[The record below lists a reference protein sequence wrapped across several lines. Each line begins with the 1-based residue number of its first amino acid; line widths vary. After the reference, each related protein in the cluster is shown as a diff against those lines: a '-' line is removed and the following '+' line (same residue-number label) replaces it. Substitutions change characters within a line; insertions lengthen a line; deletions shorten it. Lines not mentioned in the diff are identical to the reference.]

1 MNIYLLEKYI
11 DKITKEDIN
20 NFALSKGV
28 MVSEHD
34 LDVIYNYVKRDYKT
48 FVYGNQRAILDKL
61 KEEVELGTYNQI
73 ELLFLQYKD
82 KFN

>member
-1 MNIYLLEKYI
+1 MNIYLLEKYV
-11 DKITKEDIN
+11 DKITKDDIN
-20 NFALSKGV
+20 NFALSRGIK
-28 MVSEHD
+28 VSDHD
-34 LDVIYNYVKRDYKT
+34 LDIIYNHVKNDYKT

-82 KFN
+82 RFN